1 MISYKP
7 LEHTLVD
14 RGINKA
20 ELGRRC
26 KLSPSTLS
34 KFSRGE
40 SLTLTVIERVCLEL
54 DCRIEEVVE
63 ILKD

>member
-7 LEHTLVD
+7 LEHTLID

-26 KLSPSTLS
+26 KFSPSTIS
-34 KFSRGE
+34 KFGKGE
-40 SLTLTVIERVCLEL
+40 SLTLTVIERICHEL
-54 DCRIEEVVE
+54 DCRIEDVVE